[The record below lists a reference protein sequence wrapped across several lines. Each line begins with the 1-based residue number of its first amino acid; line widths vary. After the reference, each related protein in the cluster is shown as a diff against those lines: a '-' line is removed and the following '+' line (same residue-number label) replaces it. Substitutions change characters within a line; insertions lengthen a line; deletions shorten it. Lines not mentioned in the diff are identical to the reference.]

1 MERLLNHF
9 FNLVKKNKL
18 KNGNHKE
25 ILLDVVYENP
35 DYKSVRK
42 FYEDKY
48 NFSVLRDESNKTIMV
63 KKII

>member
-25 ILLDVVYENP
+25 ILLDVVYENQII
-35 DYKSVRK
+35 KVL
-42 FYEDKY
+42 E
-48 NFSVLRDESNKTIMV
+48 NFM
-63 KKII
+63 KINIIFQY